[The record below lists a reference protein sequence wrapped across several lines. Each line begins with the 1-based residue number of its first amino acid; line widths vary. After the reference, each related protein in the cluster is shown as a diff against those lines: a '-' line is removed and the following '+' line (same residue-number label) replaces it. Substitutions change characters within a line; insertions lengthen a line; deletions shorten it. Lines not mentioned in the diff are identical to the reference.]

1 MENRIATTDKPNG
14 SILMTTLFDSLSL
27 GVLTLP
33 NRIIMAPLTRGRAD
47 AGGIPNAMMAEYYA
61 ERADAGLIISEAT
74 AISPQGYGWLGA
86 PGIWNNA
93 HVDGWKLITKAVHD
107 KGGRIF
113 LQLWHMGRI
122 AHPDFHN
129 GELPVAPSAIA
140 AVGKTNTP
148 LGKKDYVTPRA
159 MELEEIRA
167 LPHIYAE
174 AAKRAIDAG
183 FDGVEIHAANGYL
196 LDEFIRDGSNK
207 RTDTYGG
214 SIDNRLRLVMEVTAA
229 VSNAVGAEKVG
240 VRFSPVSGY
249 NTMHDSNPVAT
260 FTRAADLL
268 NTLGI
273 TYLHMVEGLPGHRM
287 FAQGER
293 VTPHIRKAFKR
304 TVIANGG
311 YDAPIGNALL
321 KTGEAHAVS
330 FGVSF
335 LANPDLVSRLQH
347 GRPLNA
353 PNADTFYTPGPVGYI
368 DYPLYKEVAG

>member
-1 MENRIATTDKPNG
+1 
-14 SILMTTLFDSLSL
+14 MTTLFDSLSL
-27 GVLTLP
+27 GAMTLP

-47 AGGIPNAMMAEYYA
+47 AGAIPNNMMAEYYA
-61 ERADAGLIISEAT
+61 QRADAGLIISEAT

-86 PGIWNNA
+86 PGIWNDA
-93 HVDGWKLITKAVHD
+93 HVEGWKLVTKAVHA
-107 KGGRIF
+107 KGGRTF

-122 AHPDFHN
+122 AHPDFQN

-159 MELEEIRA
+159 ITIEEIHD
-167 LPHIYAE
+167 LPRIYAE

-196 LDEFIRDGSNK
+196 LDEFIRDGSNQ
-207 RTDTYGG
+207 RTDEYGG
-214 SIDNRLRLVMEVTAA
+214 SIDNRLRLVLEVTSA
-229 VSNAVGAEKVG
+229 VCGAVGADKVG

-249 NTMHDSNPVAT
+249 NSMNDSNPVAT
-260 FTRAADLL
+260 FTRAAELL

-273 TYLHMVEGLPGHRM
+273 AYLHVVEGLPGHRM
-287 FAQGER
+287 FAEGER

-304 TVIANGG
+304 TLIANGG
-311 YDAPIGNALL
+311 YNATLGNELLNAGDAD
-321 KTGEAHAVS
+321 AVS

-335 LANPDLVSRLQH
+335 LANPDLVSRLRHSQ
-347 GRPLNA
+347 PLNA
-353 PNADTFYTPGPVGYI
+353 PNADTFYTSGPIGYI
-368 DYPLYKEVAG
+368 DYPSYKNTAA